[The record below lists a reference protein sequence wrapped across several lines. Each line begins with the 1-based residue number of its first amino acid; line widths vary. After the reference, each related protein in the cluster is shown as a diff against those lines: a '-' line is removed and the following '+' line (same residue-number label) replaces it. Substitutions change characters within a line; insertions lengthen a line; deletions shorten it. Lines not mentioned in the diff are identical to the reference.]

1 MPIRRVEEER
11 NNAIKRFVSQNYRYC
26 VGFPLYVLEIYF
38 PSPRRPPTT
47 HNSYFLSQSS
57 FSVGTPPQIIG
68 WSVWWWC
75 FMYHIVKVRA
85 KMVLL
90 RSFVVVGETRGELW
104 FRSRKGGRWVDRT
117 KGRQS
122 TRRRRR
128 RKTSLHYR
136 YHFYGAFTAHHVR
149 QNMYE
154 RIVCT
159 YVRRRQ
165 PWMFL

>member
-1 MPIRRVEEER
+1 MRS
-11 NNAIKRFVSQNYRYC
+11 NVSSPKTI
-26 VGFPLYVLEIYF
+26 VIVLVSLFTSWKFIF
-38 PSPRRPPTT
+38 RPPAAHQQHTT
-47 HNSYFLSQSS
+47 VIFCLNHLSRSARPRPQS
-57 FSVGTPPQIIG
+57 IG

-128 RKTSLHYR
+128 RKTSLHLPISFLR
-136 YHFYGAFTAHHVR
+136 SIHST
-149 QNMYE
+149 
-154 RIVCT
+154 CT
-159 YVRRRQ
+159 S
-165 PWMFL
+165 

>member
-1 MPIRRVEEER
+1 MPLGIQ
-11 NNAIKRFVSQNYRYC
+11 KLSLC
-26 VGFPLYVLEIYF
+26 CWFPFFFTSKFIF
-38 PSPRRPPTT
+38 RPPTT
-47 HNSYFLSQSS
+47 TTTTHNSFIFCLNHRSRRRHAPSPPPAPQS
-57 FSVGTPPQIIG
+57 IG

-128 RKTSLHYR
+128 RKTSLHLPISFLR
-136 YHFYGAFTAHHVR
+136 SIHST
-149 QNMYE
+149 
-154 RIVCT
+154 CT
-159 YVRRRQ
+159 S
-165 PWMFL
+165 